1 MRRKLTEKMEG
12 RVRLRRWKA
21 MNAGAKISLVFLGF
35 MALLAVLAPIAA
47 PHDPYATFGKNLEP
61 GTHEVWVGAAKEHLT
76 FLFGTDGSGRD
87 ILSRM
92 LYGAR
97 YSLVIGL
104 AATAF
109 ALLCGAVIGSVAAVS
124 RKWISEVIMRIM
136 DIVMSFPGIALA
148 AVFISVFGTTL
159 PVIILAIGFLYIPQI
174 TRVVR
179 ANVIAEYGA
188 VS

>member
-1 MRRKLTEKMEG
+1 
-12 RVRLRRWKA
+12 

-61 GTHEVWVGAAKEHLT
+61 GTHEVWVGAAKERLT

-148 AVFISVFGTTL
+148 AVLVL
-159 PVIILAIGFLYIPQI
+159 AMVKRLPVVPVIIIAIYHHPECDISKQPNGTHQPKGNHTNANIVI
-174 TRVVR
+174 THMTHLVR
-179 ANVIAEYGA
+179 HHRL
-188 VS
+188 